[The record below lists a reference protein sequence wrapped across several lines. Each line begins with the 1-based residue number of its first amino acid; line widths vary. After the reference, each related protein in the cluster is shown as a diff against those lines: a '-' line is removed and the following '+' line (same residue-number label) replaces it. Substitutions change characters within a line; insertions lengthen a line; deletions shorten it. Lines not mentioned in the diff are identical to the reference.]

1 MAEKGNKWVALS
13 VISIATLMSTL
24 DGGMMSVSYPALAEA
39 FDADTSTVLW
49 VVVAFWVTNVGLL
62 LTLGWLGDVAG
73 RRRVFTLGFVVFTIG
88 ILIAA
93 ASLNIWQLIGARIF
107 QAFGSAMLLSN
118 LNALIA
124 ASFPSNERGKALGI
138 SGAVVGVGLSAG
150 PLAGGL
156 LLDTFDW
163 RALFYSRLPLGLL
176 GAGLAWRLLPPDR
189 VERRE
194 FRMDLL
200 GAFALFGTLG
210 SFLLAV
216 NQGGRLGFGTP
227 TVIGLAIAARASS
240 CRSWSG
246 RSAGPC
252 APSSI
257 LLCSDA
263 PTMLSGFRCRPAT
276 ICRTAPSCCW
286 RRFFFVGALG
296 FSPTRMGLY
305 VAAFYV
311 GRAFLAP
318 VAGRLSDTFGP
329 RPFLVFGNL
338 LLAAALLWL
347 SRLGTGADEGAILS
361 AMLLSGVGS
370 ALFEPVATSVIMGSV
385 PQDRLGTASASVAT
399 GTSARI
405 LSRRGCGGRNLR
417 HPRKGPPG
425 RYGCNRDRSG
435 DRRDRGYRQGLQRYA
450 PGRGRAGTDSRG
462 AVAVS
467 PPVAAVTRTAP
478 ARRRVRRDIVVVGWE
493 AGSGPTSAFSFSI
506 SGSPD
511 PWFDGLTTNGKFTHP
526 FVPSR
531 CRRHRIGGSSP
542 DESGRIERPVP
553 SINSGQAL
561 SEVEGSLS
569 KPALSGV
576 EGDPLW

>member
-1 MAEKGNKWVALS
+1 
-13 VISIATLMSTL
+13 MSTL

-93 ASLNIWQLIGARIF
+93 ASFNIWQLIGARIF

-156 LLDTFDW
+156 LLDTLDW

-227 TVIGLAIAARASS
+227 TVIGLAIAAGVFAPVLVWAERRSVRPILDFALFRRPHYAFGVSVQASHYLS
-240 CRSWSG
+240 HG
-246 RSAGPC
+246 AVLLL
-252 APSSI
+252 AP
-257 LLCSDA
+257 
-263 PTMLSGFRCRPAT
+263 
-276 ICRTAPSCCW
+276 
-286 RRFFFVGALG
+286 FFFVGALG

-329 RPFLVFGNL
+329 RPFLVSGNL

-361 AMLLSGVGS
+361 AMLLAGVGS

-399 GTSARI
+399 GRQLAFSVGVAAAGAIFAIRERAHLAGMVATGTALEIAEIEAIARGFSDT
-405 LSRRGCGGRNLR
+405 LL
-417 HPRKGPPG
+417 
-425 RYGCNRDRSG
+425 
-435 DRRDRGYRQGLQRYA
+435 
-450 PGRGRAGTDSRG
+450 AGVALALI
-462 AVAVS
+462 AVALSLYLRRS
-467 PPVAAVTRTAP
+467 PP
-478 ARRRVRRDIVVVGWE
+478 
-493 AGSGPTSAFSFSI
+493 
-506 SGSPD
+506 
-511 PWFDGLTTNGKFTHP
+511 
-526 FVPSR
+526 
-531 CRRHRIGGSSP
+531 
-542 DESGRIERPVP
+542 
-553 SINSGQAL
+553 
-561 SEVEGSLS
+561 
-569 KPALSGV
+569 
-576 EGDPLW
+576 